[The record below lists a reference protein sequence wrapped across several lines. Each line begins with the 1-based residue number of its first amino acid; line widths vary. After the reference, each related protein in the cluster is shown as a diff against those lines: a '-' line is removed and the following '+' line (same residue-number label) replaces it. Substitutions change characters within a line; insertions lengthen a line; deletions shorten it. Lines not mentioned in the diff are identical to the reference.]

1 MDKPKITNRPKITVS
16 VVDNYGLNC
25 VVTSVNAL
33 EVVTSLL
40 HSIGRCYTLID
51 MTHSATLKYERE
63 NGEDYIVYI
72 D

>member
-1 MDKPKITNRPKITVS
+1 MKITKKAKITVS
-16 VVDNYGLNC
+16 VMDNYGLNC
-25 VVTSVNAL
+25 VVVSANAL

-40 HSIGRCYTLID
+40 HGIGRCYTLID

-63 NGEDYIVYI
+63 NEADYIVWL